1 MLVSR
6 VKLSAETESLS
17 RTPYT
22 ADNLFLFPLDVNNNG
37 NKFPCIILYT
47 SQKCL
52 ASSCAFFRFISA
64 ILTSD
69 FLYNIINEI
78 LVLLVLY
85 CKKIRRY

>member
-37 NKFPCIILYT
+37 I
-47 SQKCL
+47 
-52 ASSCAFFRFISA
+52 
-64 ILTSD
+64 
-69 FLYNIINEI
+69 IINFHVSFYI
-78 LVLLVLY
+78 HLRNVSQVCVLSFDLSL
-85 CKKIRRY
+85 RY